1 MAGFNLNLSMKI
13 ISRRLL
19 DRILFTYSI
28 IAALILTWGALENIS
43 IKSNLV
49 TLLLFLPVLLYL
61 FADAFFSFQKTLTT
75 ALNIDLPKHHR
86 YFGAFSFSSFFYQSR
101 YDFLVTLLLFTL
113 ALTLCLVKLSLNL
126 IQ

>member
-1 MAGFNLNLSMKI
+1 MKL
-13 ISRRLL
+13 ISRRLI
-19 DRILFTYSI
+19 DRSLFTYSI
-28 IAALILTWGALENIS
+28 IAAVILTWGALENIS

-61 FADAFFSFQKTLTT
+61 FTDAFISFQKTLTS

-101 YDFLVTLLLFTL
+101 YDFLATVLLFSL
-113 ALTLCLVKLSLNL
+113 AIALCLIKLSLNL